1 MKTITF
7 TFTNEVNDYGKRTEY
22 KVKKVADLTID
33 DRMEFSSMV
42 GFLED
47 VKKIWKMCVKPYG
60 NASEFRLLEVTV
72 ATYGRSADGE
82 LYSIDFDRWYTR
94 NADDICTDKDEP
106 TVYLV
111 PDEKYTEAHRDMCIG
126 KNVYGDIAFTL
137 G

>member
-7 TFTNEVNDYGKRTEY
+7 TFTNEITDYGKRTEY

-33 DRMEFSSMV
+33 DSMEFSSMV
-42 GFLED
+42 RFLDD

-60 NASEFRLLEVTV
+60 NASEFRSLEVTV
-72 ATYGRSADGE
+72 AIYGRSADGD

-111 PDEKYTEAHRDMCIG
+111 PDEKYTAAHRDMCIG
-126 KNVYGDIAFTL
+126 KNVCGDIAYTL

>member
-1 MKTITF
+1 MKTINF
-7 TFTNEVNDYGKRTEY
+7 TFENEIYDYGKRTET
-22 KVKKVADLTID
+22 KVKKNATLTLD
-33 DRMEFSSMV
+33 DSTEFSSII
-42 GFLED
+42 GFLDD

-72 ATYGRSADGE
+72 AVYERTESDGLRSI
-82 LYSIDFDRWYTR
+82 SFDRWFTR

-111 PDEKYTEAHRDMCIG
+111 PDERYTPAGHDMLIG

>member
-72 ATYGRSADGE
+72 AVYERTESDGLRSI
-82 LYSIDFDRWYTR
+82 SFDRWFTR

>member
-47 VKKIWKMCVKPYG
+47 VKKIWKMCV
-60 NASEFRLLEVTV
+60 
-72 ATYGRSADGE
+72 
-82 LYSIDFDRWYTR
+82 
-94 NADDICTDKDEP
+94 
-106 TVYLV
+106 
-111 PDEKYTEAHRDMCIG
+111 M
-126 KNVYGDIAFTL
+126 
-137 G
+137 

>member
-1 MKTITF
+1 MKTINF
-7 TFTNEVNDYGKRTEY
+7 TFENEIYDYGKRTET
-22 KVKKVADLTID
+22 KVKKNATLTLD
-33 DRMEFSSMV
+33 DSTEFSSII
-42 GFLED
+42 GFLDD

-60 NASEFRLLEVTV
+60 NASEFRSLEVTV
-72 ATYGRSADGE
+72 AIYGKAADGE

>member
-42 GFLED
+42 GFLKD
-47 VKKIWKMCVKPYG
+47 VKDIWKMCVKPYG

-72 ATYGRSADGE
+72 AVYERTESDGLRSI
-82 LYSIDFDRWYTR
+82 SFDRWFTR
-94 NADDICTDKDEP
+94 NDDDICTDKDEP

-111 PDEKYTEAHRDMCIG
+111 PDERYTAANRGMCIG
-126 KNVYGDIAFTL
+126 KNVYADIAFTL

>member
-42 GFLED
+42 GFLKD
-47 VKKIWKMCVKPYG
+47 VKDIWKMCVKPYG
-60 NASEFRLLEVTV
+60 NASEFRSLEVTV
-72 ATYGRSADGE
+72 AIYGKSADGE
-82 LYSIDFDRWYTR
+82 LYSIDFDRWSTR
-94 NADDICTDKDEP
+94 NSDDICTDKDEP

-111 PDEKYTEAHRDMCIG
+111 PDEKYTEARRDMCIG

>member
-33 DRMEFSSMV
+33 DRTEFSSMV
-42 GFLED
+42 GFLKD
-47 VKKIWKMCVKPYG
+47 VKDIWKMCVKPYG

-72 ATYGRSADGE
+72 SVYDAE
-82 LYSIDFDRWYTR
+82 NHKSISFDRWFTR

-111 PDEKYTEAHRDMCIG
+111 PDERYTAANRDMCIG